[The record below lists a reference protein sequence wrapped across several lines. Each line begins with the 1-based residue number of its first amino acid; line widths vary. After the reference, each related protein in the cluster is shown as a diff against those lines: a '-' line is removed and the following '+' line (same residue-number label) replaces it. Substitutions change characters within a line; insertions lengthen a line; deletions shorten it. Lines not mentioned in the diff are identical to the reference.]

1 MILKVERLEKTIKA
15 NDKDSVSYPIEKTSY
30 YDGEEFTV
38 EFNTKTGEAETV
50 MCDKKPIYIG
60 DLDGVDFDGVETH
73 IETKGVYLMNTN
85 GKTIEKIK

>member
-1 MILKVERLEKTIKA
+1 MILKVERLEKVIKVL
-15 NDKDSVSYPIEKTSY
+15 DEDSVSYPIEKTSY

-38 EFNTKTGEAETV
+38 EFNTNTGEAETV

-60 DLDGVDFDGVETH
+60 DLDGIDSDGVETH
-73 IETKGVYLMNTN
+73 VETTCVYLMNTN